1 MGVRVTLLGISLT
14 FFSLIIAIFS
24 QGLGE
29 YTNAYGNN
37 YFISH
42 NSLIAISA
50 YLLATVGAY
59 LTYRSKRCVQ
69 TNSSLFV
76 YVGYAFLLLSILVAG
91 STAGLASGRPEPEY
105 LSYSPI
111 AIGWMIAYYLIG
123 MWLILQF
130 ANPTK
135 SSPKLENNGFKGTS

>member
-1 MGVRVTLLGISLT
+1 MGVRVTLLGGISLT
-14 FFSLIIAIFS
+14 FFSLIISIFS

-29 YTNAYGNN
+29 YTNAYGKN

-59 LTYRSKRCVQ
+59 LTYRSKRRVQ

-76 YVGYAFLLLSILVAG
+76 YVGYAFLLLSILAAG
-91 STAGLASGRPEPEY
+91 STAGLANGRPEY

-111 AIGWMIAYYLIG
+111 AIGWMITYYLIG

-135 SSPKLENNGFKGTS
+135 SSPKLENNRFKGTA